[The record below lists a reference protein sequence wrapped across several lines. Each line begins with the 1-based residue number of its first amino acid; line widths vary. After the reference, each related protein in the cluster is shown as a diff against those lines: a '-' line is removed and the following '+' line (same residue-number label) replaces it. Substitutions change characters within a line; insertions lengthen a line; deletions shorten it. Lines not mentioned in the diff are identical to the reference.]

1 MHPESLKKNKLAHLI
16 AMAIT
21 FGGGLTPLVGFA
33 YDAKVGNYDF
43 SLNSTVSVGTA
54 FRVEGQDRALI
65 GASNTTED
73 GVRGT
78 SASSTTDDGNLNF
91 NKGERFTTTFKGV
104 HDFELE
110 GSDHGFFARV
120 KWFYD
125 ETLNEKEVFHG
136 HSANGY
142 ATKAQLEDSGF
153 HPYSRFDGIDL
164 LDAFGYYNTEVNGM
178 PLDIRLGKQV
188 ISWGE
193 STLIFSPITGLNT
206 LDLSALRRPGVDLKE
221 AFIPAES
228 LSFNLG
234 LTDDTSLE
242 AFYQLKWRKTV
253 TEGCGTYF
261 ASNDIVGDGC
271 NVVTLT
277 TNPLAGNAAT
287 TDSQSANGVNNVRR
301 SQDVQPDDDGQYGL
315 ALRKYVG
322 KLDTEF
328 GFYYLNYHS
337 RLPIVSARKGAGVS
351 VVPFFNGHSYVME
364 YPEDISIFGL
374 SAATNL
380 GGWAVSGE
388 ISHAKDVPI
397 QINTFDI
404 LAGTLNG
411 NAGNGGLTNFG
422 ARFLN
427 ASAGDIVSG
436 FDRFDVTQ
444 VQSTVI
450 KTFDRMLGSN
460 TIVFVGEVGMNF
472 VSNLPDAGTAP
483 SSLRYGRS
491 PVFGLGSAAIGG
503 TNIGDGFVTD
513 FSWGYRA
520 RVRGVYRNVF
530 GNTDLIPSVSWS
542 HDVEGYSPEPGQ
554 AFQENRRSLGLGM
567 GFELDANTR
576 IDINYVN
583 FADSAGY
590 NVFRDRDFASINASF
605 SF

>member
-1 MHPESLKKNKLAHLI
+1 MHPESFKKNKLVRSLI
-16 AMAIT
+16 LAVACGGAIA
-21 FGGGLTPLVGFA
+21 PAAGFA
-33 YDAKVGNYDF
+33 YETKLGDYDF
-43 SLNSTVSVGTA
+43 SLNSTISAGTA
-54 FRVEGQDRALI
+54 FRVEGQDPALI
-65 GASNTTED
+65 SSVNRTE
-73 GVRGT
+73 GGLQGT
-78 SASSTTDDGNLNF
+78 APSSTTDDGNSNF

-104 HDFELE
+104 HDFELA
-110 GSDHGFFARV
+110 GRGHGFFARV

-136 HSANGY
+136 HSPNGY

-153 HPYSRFDGIDL
+153 HPYSRFDSIDL
-164 LDAFGYYNTEVNGM
+164 LDAFGYYNTQVNGM
-178 PLDIRLGKQV
+178 PLDLRLGKQV

-221 AFIPAES
+221 AFTPAES

-234 LTDDTSLE
+234 VTADTSLE
-242 AFYQLKWRKTV
+242 GFYQLKWRKTV

-261 ASNDIVGDGC
+261 ASNDIAADGC
-271 NVVTLT
+271 DYVTLNNGGTDANSLNT
-277 TNPLAGNAAT
+277 TVGI
-287 TDSQSANGVNNVRR
+287 SR
-301 SQDVQPDDDGQYGL
+301 STDVQPDDGGQYGL

-322 KLDTEF
+322 DLDTEF
-328 GFYYLNYHS
+328 GAYYMNYHS
-337 RLPIVSARKGAGVS
+337 RLPIISVRKGPSADQSRASAFAARG
-351 VVPFFNGHSYVME
+351 SYVIE

-374 SAATNL
+374 SAATNI

-388 ISHAKDVPI
+388 ISHAMDLPI

-404 LAGTLNG
+404 LAGTLNNGVTAFG
-411 NAGNGGLTNFG
+411 NRYAAAANGDVISG
-422 ARFLN
+422 A
-427 ASAGDIVSG
+427 
-436 FDRFDVTQ
+436 DRFDVTQ
-444 VQSTVI
+444 VQSTFI

-472 VSNLPDAGTAP
+472 ISGLPEAGTAP
-483 SSLRYGRS
+483 NSLRYGRS
-491 PVFGLGSAAIGG
+491 PVFGLGSAALGG

-513 FSWGYRA
+513 FSWGYRM
-520 RVRGVYRNVF
+520 RVRGVYRNVL

-576 IDINYVN
+576 IDVNYVN

-590 NVFRDRDFASINASF
+590 NVFRDRDFASVNASF

>member
-1 MHPESLKKNKLAHLI
+1 MHPESFKKNNLIHSLLAATAFSVGMVPLTASAYSTKL
-16 AMAIT
+16 
-21 FGGGLTPLVGFA
+21 G
-33 YDAKVGNYDF
+33 DYDF
-43 SLNSTVSVGTA
+43 SINSTVNAGTA
-54 FRVEGQDRALI
+54 FRVEGQDPALI
-65 GASNTTED
+65 SSVNRTED
-73 GVRGT
+73 GVQGT
-78 SASSTTDDGNLNF
+78 AASSTTDDGNLNF

-104 HDFELE
+104 HDFELA
-110 GSDHGFFARV
+110 GQDHGFFARV

-136 HSANGY
+136 HSPNGY
-142 ATKAQLEDSGF
+142 ATKTQLEDSGF
-153 HPYSRFDGIDL
+153 HPYSRFDSIDL
-164 LDAFGYYNTEVNGM
+164 LDAFGYFNTQVNGM
-178 PLDIRLGKQV
+178 PLDVRLGKQV

-221 AFIPAES
+221 AFTPAES

-234 LTDDTSLE
+234 VSDDTSLE

-261 ASNDIVGDGC
+261 ASNDIAADGC
-271 NVVTLT
+271 AFVTL
-277 TNPLAGNAAT
+277 NNGG
-287 TDSQSANGVNNVRR
+287 TDSQSFNGTPATGGVPVGVAR
-301 SQDVQPDDDGQYGL
+301 SSDVQPDDDGQFGF

-322 KLDTEF
+322 DLDTEF
-328 GFYYLNYHS
+328 GAYYMNYHS
-337 RLPIVSARKGAGVS
+337 RLPLISARKGPSSDQSRATVFANTG
-351 VVPFFNGHSYVME
+351 SYVIE
-364 YPEDISIFGL
+364 YPEDISILGL
-374 SAATNL
+374 TAATNI

-388 ISHAKDVPI
+388 ISHAMDLPI
-397 QINTFDI
+397 QLNTFDI

-411 NAGNGGLTNFG
+411 GLTNFG
-422 ARFLN
+422 NRFAAAN
-427 ASAGDIVSG
+427 NGDVVSG
-436 FDRFDVTQ
+436 FDRYDVTQ
-444 VQSTVI
+444 VQSTLI

-472 VSNLPDAGTAP
+472 ISNLPEAGTAP
-483 SSLRYGRS
+483 GDLRYGRS
-491 PVFGLGSAAIGG
+491 PVFGLGAPLLGG

-513 FSWGYRA
+513 FSWGYRM
-520 RVRGVYRNVF
+520 RVRGVYRNVL

-576 IDINYVN
+576 IDVNYVN
-583 FADSAGY
+583 FADSAGF